1 MLTTKLQPGSGI
13 SRHTVEISKR
23 LVKRGHDVTVFARE
37 VNLHPEDLKVNEV
50 RFVGSK
56 RLIWIRNL
64 VTVLKGFSMLRGFD
78 IIHSQYYPVILCG
91 SLKRLLQGT
100 PHVFT
105 FHGVTDVRFW
115 RSFKRR
121 CDMLNAK
128 LGIFLGLRVVDKVIA
143 VSEYLK
149 RVLTNDFG
157 ARNIVVIPNGVDT
170 ECFNPKVSGD
180 EMRRKLKLE
189 STPTVLYV
197 GRVVPHKGLQYLV
210 QAMPLVLRELPETKF
225 VIAGEE
231 KENGQE
237 IKKLVGRM
245 GVGSSVTFTGYVP
258 EEDLP
263 RIYNACDVFC
273 SPSLWEGFGMPF
285 IEASACGKPCVGFR
299 TRAVPEVINDQKTG
313 LLVDPGDIKHL
324 AEALITILSDRSLAK
339 RMGAR
344 AVERVKKLYSWE
356 SIVDRVLEVYYS
368 LV

>member
-13 SRHTVEISKR
+13 SRHTVEISKC
-23 LVKRGHDVTVFARE
+23 LIKRGHDITVFARE
-37 VNLHPEDLKVNEV
+37 VKLHPEDLKVNEL

-56 RLIWIRNL
+56 RLLWIRNL

-115 RSFKRR
+115 RSLKRR

-128 LGIFLGLRVVDKVIA
+128 LGIFLGLRGADRVIA
-143 VSEYLK
+143 VSEYLR
-149 RVLTNDFG
+149 RVLKNDFG

-170 ECFNPKVSGD
+170 EFYNPKVSGD

-189 STPTVLYV
+189 SSPTVLYV

-210 QAMPLVLRELPETKF
+210 RAAPLVLRELPETKF
-225 VIAGEE
+225 VITGEE
-231 KENGQE
+231 KEDGQE
-237 IKKLVGRM
+237 IKKLVDKM
-245 GVGSSVTFTGYVP
+245 GVGNSVTFTGYVP

-263 RIYNACDVFC
+263 RIYAACDVFC

-299 TRAVPEVINDQKTG
+299 TRAVPEVIKDYSTG
-313 LLVDPGDIKHL
+313 ILVEPGNVKQL
-324 AEALITILSDRSLAK
+324 AEALSTILSDKGLAK
-339 RMGAR
+339 RMGAK
-344 AVERVKKLYSWE
+344 AAERVEKYYSWE
-356 SIVDRVLEVYYS
+356 RIVDQLLEVYYS